1 MRTRAAL
8 LCAALAT
15 PSVVAAYPLDG
26 YDSTGI
32 RRLLAIRLAHEGKI
46 PGGKQPKGA
55 LLNLADVDL
64 RLLDRK
70 GFAVPAPDANFTRQV
85 VDILGADAESYG
97 LAVLDLTDPDRP
109 RYAEHRGDYRQNVGS
124 VGKLVVALS
133 LFQALA
139 DAWPDDLAKRT
150 AVLRETVVTADLFS
164 QSDHHTVRFFDPGT
178 KRLERR
184 TIRVGDKGS
193 LYEFLDWMLSPS
205 SNSAAGMVMREA
217 MLLRQFG
224 KAYPPAEAEIQRFF
238 KETPKSA
245 LTALFER
252 TFVEPVTRNGLDVE
266 LLRQASVFTHEGKR
280 LVPGPGESYGS
291 ARELTHYL
299 VLLEQ
304 GRIVDE
310 FSSRE
315 IKRLIYVTERRIRYA
330 ASPALAPAAVF
341 FKSGSLYQCKPEP
354 GFSCAPYAGNAKNF
368 MNSVAI
374 VEHPAGARRL
384 YYMVTIVSNV
394 LRRNSASVHMEL
406 AARLQK
412 LVESLHA
419 VPAAAAAPGGASRP

>member
-1 MRTRAAL
+1 M
-8 LCAALAT
+8 
-15 PSVVAAYPLDG
+15 
-26 YDSTGI
+26 
-32 RRLLAIRLAHEGKI
+32 
-46 PGGKQPKGA
+46 
-55 LLNLADVDL
+55 
-64 RLLDRK
+64 
-70 GFAVPAPDANFTRQV
+70 
-85 VDILGADAESYG
+85 
-97 LAVLDLTDPDRP
+97 
-109 RYAEHRGDYRQNVGS
+109 GS

-164 QSDHHTVRFFDPGT
+164 QSDHHTVRFFDPET
-178 KRLERR
+178 KTLERR
-184 TIRVGDKGS
+184 TIRDRATRARSTSSSTGCS
-193 LYEFLDWMLSPS
+193 RPS

-224 KAYPPAEAEIQRFF
+224 TAYPPAEAEIQRFF

-280 LVPGPGESYGS
+280 IVPGPGESYGS
-291 ARELTHYL
+291 ARELTRYL

-354 GFSCAPYAGNAKNF
+354 GFDCAPYAGNGKNF

-374 VEHPAGARRL
+374 VEHPAGATAALLHGDDRLERPPPELGLRPHGARDAAPEARRVAARGPRRGGGAGRRL
-384 YYMVTIVSNV
+384 PPMRGAKVSGSN
-394 LRRNSASVHMEL
+394 RG
-406 AARLQK
+406 ARL
-412 LVESLHA
+412 SA
-419 VPAAAAAPGGASRP
+419 FSRRGK